1 MNILILMVYV
11 AIWGITHSL
20 QASTAFKDFLRRM
33 FGPNLNRFY
42 RFMYNVLSVIGFVP
56 LLVLTR
62 ILPDQDVYV
71 VTATWR
77 FLMFAGQGI
86 ALLLLLV
93 TFLQTDA
100 LSFIGLRQM
109 IEEEKQATLITSG
122 FYRFVRHPLYLFG
135 LLFLWLT
142 PVMTVNS
149 LVVYISLTIYLIV
162 GAYFEERKLSRE
174 FGARYVEY
182 KSHTPMIVPGLI
194 IKRN

>member
-1 MNILILMVYV
+1 MNILILTAYV
-11 AIWGITHSL
+11 AIWGFIHSL
-20 QASTAFKDFLRRM
+20 QASTGFKSYLRRR

-42 RFMYNVLSVIGFVP
+42 RFIYNVLSLIGFAP

-71 VTATWR
+71 VTAPWR

-93 TFLQTDA
+93 AFLQTDA

-109 IEEEKQATLITSG
+109 IEDEKPATLITSG

-142 PVMTVNS
+142 PVMTVNL
-149 LVVYISLTIYLIV
+149 LVAYISLTIYLIV

-182 KSHTPMIVPGLI
+182 RSHTPMIVPGLI